1 MTRTRIAAVLA
12 LLWLLVGGFGVYG
25 YGANYYQYRGFQ
37 PPHDPPGVSAGTLK
51 TVAFHSSALGQTRR
65 YSVYLPPGY
74 GAAGSRRYGVM
85 YLLHGAPG
93 MPRTFID
100 AGDAGVAMDTLIA
113 RHAISPFLIVM
124 PDGRDGS
131 FASDT
136 EWADTAHGR
145 YGSFVLDVVRDVD
158 RRFPTAADRRH
169 RVIAGNSE
177 GAYAAANLGLR
188 HLRMFGAL
196 EAWSGYY
203 RQTRTGVFKHA
214 TAVTLRNYSPADS
227 VRGLHPAIARLP
239 LQAYLYAGAQDP
251 DVGQLGPF
259 AAALRA
265 AGAQVHARV
274 LRGRHDWR
282 LWRAQTPAMLRWAS
296 GAMTA

>member
-1 MTRTRIAAVLA
+1 MTRTGIAAALA

-25 YGANYYQYRGFQ
+25 YGANYYQYRGFP
-37 PPHDPPGVSAGTLK
+37 PPHDPPGVREGTLK
-51 TVAFHSSALGQTRR
+51 TLTFHSAALGQTRR
-65 YSVYLPPGY
+65 YDVYLPPGY
-74 GAAGSRRYGVM
+74 GAAGSPRYGVM

-93 MPRTFID
+93 APRTFID
-100 AGDAGVAMDTLIA
+100 VGAAGVAMDTLVA

-145 YGSFVLDVVRDVD
+145 YESFVLDVVRDVD

-177 GAYAAANLGLR
+177 GAYAAADLGLR
-188 HLRMFGAL
+188 HLRTFGAL

-214 TAVTLRNYSPADS
+214 PAATLRRYSPAVN
-227 VRGLHPAIARLP
+227 VRGLRAQIARLP
-239 LQAYLYAGAQDP
+239 VQAYLYAGAQDP
-251 DVGQLGPF
+251 DVGQLAPF
-259 AAALRA
+259 AADLRA
-265 AGAQVHARV
+265 AGAQVFTRV
-274 LRGRHDWR
+274 LKGRHDWR

-296 GAMTA
+296 GAMAA